1 MIDPIL
7 VNKIKVWYNGLY
19 RGEKYLVLLGTFL
32 FILAVLLWVTKDG
45 FSERKTPKPV
55 ILQGKY

>member
-7 VNKIKVWYNGLY
+7 ANKIKVWYNGLY

-32 FILAVLLWVTKDG
+32 FILTMLLWVTKDG
-45 FSERKTPKPV
+45 FSERKTPKPI

>member
-7 VNKIKVWYNGLY
+7 ANKIKVWYNGLY
-19 RGEKYLVLLGTFL
+19 RGEKYLVLIGTFL
-32 FILAVLLWVTKDG
+32 FILIMLLWVTKDG

>member
-7 VNKIKVWYNGLY
+7 ANKIKVWYNGLY
-19 RGEKYLVLLGTFL
+19 RGEKYLVLIGIFL
-32 FILAVLLWVTKDG
+32 FILAALLWVTKDG

>member
-7 VNKIKVWYNGLY
+7 ANKIKAWYNGLY

-32 FILAVLLWVTKDG
+32 FILIMLLWVTKDG
-45 FSERKTPKPV
+45 FSERKTPKPI

>member
-7 VNKIKVWYNGLY
+7 ANKIKVWYNGLY

-32 FILAVLLWVTKDG
+32 FILIMLLWATKDG
-45 FSERKTPKPV
+45 FSERKTPKPI

>member
-1 MIDPIL
+1 MIDPIIA
-7 VNKIKVWYNGLY
+7 NKIKAWYNGLY

-32 FILAVLLWVTKDG
+32 FILIMLLWVTKDG
-45 FSERKTPKPV
+45 FTKRETPKPI

>member
-7 VNKIKVWYNGLY
+7 ANKIKVWYNGLY

-32 FILAVLLWVTKDG
+32 FILIMLLWVTKDG

>member
-7 VNKIKVWYNGLY
+7 ANKIKVWYNGLY

-32 FILAVLLWVTKDG
+32 FILTMLLWVTKDG

>member
-7 VNKIKVWYNGLY
+7 ANKIKVWYNGLY

-32 FILAVLLWVTKDG
+32 FILIMLLWVTKDG
-45 FSERKTPKPV
+45 FSERKTPKPI

>member
-7 VNKIKVWYNGLY
+7 ANKIKVWYNGLY
-19 RGEKYLVLLGTFL
+19 RGEKYLVVLGTFL
-32 FILAVLLWVTKDG
+32 FILIMLLWVTKDG

>member
-7 VNKIKVWYNGLY
+7 ASKIKVWYNGLY
-19 RGEKYLVLLGTFL
+19 RGEKYLVLIGTFL
-32 FILAVLLWVTKDG
+32 FILIMLLWATKDG
-45 FSERKTPKPV
+45 FSERKTSKPV